1 MKTKLN
7 TLIAIILI
15 AILVI
20 GLLMWWNYKK
30 TINRKYQACIEKCEA
45 KAGKGFGY
53 IMKKYSG
60 EDLISP
66 AEAEVCKIE
75 CREKYGK

>member
-1 MKTKLN
+1 VEL
-7 TLIAIILI
+7 
-15 AILVI
+15 
-20 GLLMWWNYKK
+20 
-30 TINRKYQACIEKCEA
+30 INRKYQACIEKCEA